1 MDVAAEAR
9 VVTVG
14 VLLHQSVGQGTLA
27 VLDELLQEFGDGE
40 HLQLH
45 PTSGL
50 TGDELS
56 DEIRRLHVVLP
67 DVEGREV
74 LVTRLK
80 QPDDLIQ
87 DGLHVLLVHSGAL
100 SEAVGLP
107 GTRLNSKT

>member
-74 LVTRLK
+74 LVT
-80 QPDDLIQ
+80 
-87 DGLHVLLVHSGAL
+87 
-100 SEAVGLP
+100 
-107 GTRLNSKT
+107 